1 MTLKYAYVIP
11 VRTLW
16 PSKQC
21 GSLDS
26 LEDHRHRSSS
36 SSIGDKEFLGPSR
49 CVYLQFTIPSSL
61 AVVQASMSTIFME
74 VFCLTALFRTLLS
87 L

>member
-1 MTLKYAYVIP
+1 MSLKYTYVLP
-11 VRTLW
+11 VRTSW
-16 PSKQC
+16 PSQQC
-21 GSLDS
+21 GSLDT

-36 SSIGDKEFLGPSR
+36 SSIEDKEFLGLSR

-61 AVVQASMSTIFME
+61 AVVHASMSTIFME